1 MLQKGALCTMFPKL
15 FEPGHIGDM
24 VIKNRIFRAPTTTSC
39 STREGW
45 PTDRMIH
52 HYRAVARG
60 GSGLIIVE
68 NSYIDDIAAKQ
79 SPTQLC
85 MSNTFGKG
93 GLAILVS
100 LIQACGAKVA
110 IQLGHAG
117 AQKSFGSLKSPSG
130 IPIVVPW
137 DENPP
142 PSPVPEELKVK
153 EIEEIIEAFG
163 NATLRAKQI
172 GFDMVETLG
181 CHGYLVSQ
189 FLSPLTNRRNDKY
202 GGDLTGRSR
211 FLLEIIE
218 NQRKKVGPSYPLS
231 IRLSCTDYIE
241 GGVTIEET
249 IKVAKALEGAGVSV
263 LHISGGVHVTMQQE
277 VAPMYI
283 PPGNHI
289 WAIEQI
295 KKAVHIPI
303 IASGA
308 ITSPEL
314 AEKILEEGKTD
325 FISLCRPLLADPY
338 FPMKAKEGRP
348 EDIAPCIRCG
358 DGCIARGFRSG
369 TTCCSVNVRVC
380 KEEELKITPAAN
392 FKKVAV
398 VGAGP
403 GGMEAA
409 RVAALRGH
417 KVTIFE
423 KRKLGGALIEASVP
437 EFKAD
442 IRRLIAYLSTQI
454 KKLGVKIINSEAT
467 NLTIKEGEFDAVILA
482 TGAIPW
488 APDVPGINKSSVLHA
503 LDVLRGAKTGD
514 NNVVVGGG
522 MIGRDVGLFL
532 AEQGKKVTITTRGDS
547 LLRGMNI
554 SERFGYIQ
562 RFSKQNIEV
571 RAGLTLGEVTD
582 RGVVMFDK
590 EGAKVEIQGET
601 IILASGLKPDRKLFD
616 ELAQINNLE
625 VYAIGDCVDPRM
637 IYDAIHEGF
646 EVAFELI

>member
-1 MLQKGALCTMFPKL
+1 MLQRGALCKMFPKL
-15 FEPGHIGDM
+15 FEPGYIGDL
-24 VIKNRIFRAPTTTSC
+24 VVKNRIFRAPTTTSS
-39 STREGW
+39 STKEGW

-52 HYRAVARG
+52 HYRTVARG

-79 SPTQLC
+79 SPTQLS
-85 MSNTFGKG
+85 MSSTFGKG
-93 GLAILVS
+93 GLAVLVS
-100 LIQACGAKVA
+100 LVHACGAAVG

-117 AQKSFGSLKSPSG
+117 AQKSIGSLKSPSA

-142 PSPVPEELKVK
+142 PPPVPEELKVE
-153 EIEEIIEAFG
+153 EIKEIIEAFG
-163 NATLRAKQI
+163 NATLRAKQV
-172 GFDMVETLG
+172 GFDLVEILG

-189 FLSPLTNRRNDKY
+189 FLSPLTNKRKDRY
-202 GGDLTGRSR
+202 GGDLAGRSR
-211 FLLEIIE
+211 FLLEIVE
-218 NQRKKVGPSYPLS
+218 KQREKVGPSYPLS

-249 IKVAKALEGAGVSV
+249 IRVAKALEGAGVSV
-263 LHISGGVHVTMQQE
+263 LHISGGVHVTMQHE
-277 VAPMYI
+277 VAPMYM

-289 WAIEQI
+289 WAIERI
-295 KKAVHIPI
+295 KKAVHLPI

-308 ITSPEL
+308 IASPDL
-314 AEKILEEGKTD
+314 AEKILEERKAD
-325 FISLCRPLLADPY
+325 FVSLCRPLLADPY
-338 FPMKAKEGRP
+338 FPLKAKEGRP
-348 EDIAPCIRCG
+348 EDIVPCIRCG

-369 TTCCSVNVRVC
+369 TTSCSVNATVC

-392 FKKVAV
+392 IKRVVV

-409 RVAALRGH
+409 RVATLRGH
-417 KVTIFE
+417 QVTIFE

-442 IRRLIAYLSTQI
+442 IRRLISSLSTQM
-454 KKLGVKIINSEAT
+454 KKLGVKILNSEAT
-467 NLTIKEGEFDAVILA
+467 SQTIREGEFDAVIVA

-488 APDVPGINKSSVLHA
+488 TPDIPGVTKSSVLQA
-503 LDVLRGAKTGD
+503 LDVLRGAKTGETV
-514 NNVVVGGG
+514 VVVGGG

-554 SERFGYIQ
+554 SERFGYIE
-562 RFSKQNIEV
+562 RFSKQNIKV
-571 RAGLTLGEVTD
+571 QTGLHLGEVTD
-582 RGVVMFDK
+582 QGVVMIDK

-601 IILASGLKPDRKLFD
+601 IVLASGLKPDRKLFD
-616 ELAQINNLE
+616 ELAQTTNLE
-625 VYAIGDCVDPRM
+625 VYAIGDCAEPRM

>member
-1 MLQKGALCTMFPKL
+1 VLQKSKPSLFFPKL
-15 FEPGHIGDM
+15 FEPGYIEEM
-24 VIKNRIFRAPTTTSC
+24 QIKNRIVRAPTTTSS
-39 STREGW
+39 STNEGW
-45 PTDRMIH
+45 PTERMIH

-79 SPTQLC
+79 SPTQLS

-100 LIQACGAKVA
+100 LIRACGAKVA

-130 IPIVVPW
+130 VPITVPW

-142 PSPVPEELKVK
+142 PSPVPEELKLE
-153 EIEEIIEAFG
+153 EIKEIIEAFG

-172 GFDMVETLG
+172 GFDMVEILG

-189 FLSPLTNRRNDKY
+189 FLSSLTNKRNDKY
-202 GGDLTGRSR
+202 GGDLTGRLR

-218 NQRKKVGPSYPLS
+218 NQRQKVGPGFPLS
-231 IRLSCTDYIE
+231 VRLSCTDYLE
-241 GGVTIEET
+241 GGVTVEDT
-249 IKVAKALEGAGVSV
+249 TKVAKALEEAGVSV

-277 VAPMYI
+277 VAPMYMA
-283 PPGNHI
+283 PGNHI
-289 WAIEQI
+289 WAIGQI
-295 KKAVHIPI
+295 KNAVHIPI

-308 ITSPEL
+308 ITTPEL
-314 AEKILEEGKTD
+314 AEKILEEGKAD

-338 FPMKAKEGRP
+338 FALKAKEGRP

-369 TTCCSVNVRVC
+369 TTCCSVNATVC
-380 KEEELKITPAAN
+380 KEEELRITPVAKV
-392 FKKVAV
+392 KKVGV

-403 GGMEAA
+403 AGMEAA

-417 KVTIFE
+417 EVTIFE

-437 EFKAD
+437 DFKAD

-454 KKLGVKIINSEAT
+454 KKLGVKIIDAEAT
-467 NLTIKEGEFDAVILA
+467 SQTIKESKFDAVIVA
-482 TGAIPW
+482 TGAIPRI
-488 APDVPGINKSSVLHA
+488 PEVPGVTKSSVLQA
-503 LDVLRGAKTGD
+503 LDVLRGTKTE
-514 NNVVVGGG
+514 NNVVVVGGG

-532 AEQGKKVTITTRGDS
+532 AEQGKKVTVTTRGDS
-547 LLRGMNI
+547 LTRGMNI
-554 SERFGYIQ
+554 SERFGYLE
-562 RFSKQNIEV
+562 RFSKQHIEV
-571 RAGLTLGEVTD
+571 QTGLYLGEVTD
-582 RGVVMFDK
+582 RGVVMFDRN
-590 EGAKVEIQGET
+590 GANVEIQGET
-601 IILASGLKPDRKLFD
+601 VVLASGLKPNKKLFD
-616 ELAQINNLE
+616 ELTQTTILE
-625 VYAIGDCVDPRM
+625 VYAIGDCAEPRM

-646 EVAFELI
+646 EVAFELL

>member
-1 MLQKGALCTMFPKL
+1 MLQKGALCTVFPKL

-24 VIKNRIFRAPTTTSC
+24 VVKNRIFRAPTTTSC
-39 STREGW
+39 STKEGW

-52 HYRAVARG
+52 HYRTVARG

-79 SPTQLC
+79 SPTQLS
-85 MSNTFGKG
+85 MSSTFGKG
-93 GLAILVS
+93 GLAILAS
-100 LIQACGAKVA
+100 LIQACGARVG

-117 AQKSFGSLKSPSG
+117 AQKSFGSLKSPSA
-130 IPIVVPW
+130 IPIAVPW
-137 DENPP
+137 DENPS
-142 PSPVPEELKVK
+142 PSPVPEELKVE
-153 EIEEIIEAFG
+153 EIKEIIEAFG

-172 GFDMVETLG
+172 GFDMVEILG

-189 FLSPLTNRRNDKY
+189 FLSPLTNKRNDKY
-202 GGDLTGRSR
+202 GGDLTGRLR

-218 NQRKKVGPSYPLS
+218 NQRQKVGPSYPLS

-263 LHISGGVHVTMQQE
+263 LHISGGVHVTMQHE
-277 VAPMYI
+277 VAPMYM
-283 PPGNHI
+283 PLGNHI
-289 WAIEQI
+289 WAIERI
-295 KKAVHIPI
+295 KKAVRIPI

-308 ITSPEL
+308 IASPML
-314 AEKILEEGKTD
+314 AEKILEEGQAD

-338 FPMKAKEGRP
+338 FPLKAKEGRP

-369 TTCCSVNVRVC
+369 TTCCSVNATVC
-380 KEEELKITPAAN
+380 KEEELRITPAA
-392 FKKVAV
+392 KVKRVAV
-398 VGAGP
+398 VGGGP
-403 GGMEAA
+403 AGMEAA

-454 KKLGVKIINSEAT
+454 MRLGVKIINSEAT
-467 NLTIKEGEFDAVILA
+467 SQTIKEGGFEAVIVA
-482 TGAIPW
+482 TGAISRT
-488 APDVPGINKSSVLHA
+488 PDVPGVNKSSAVQA
-503 LDVLRGAKTGD
+503 LDVLRGARTED
-514 NNVVVGGG
+514 NVLVVGGG

-562 RFSKQNIEV
+562 RFSKHNIEV
-571 RAGLTLGEVTD
+571 RTGLTLGEVTD

-590 EGAKVEIQGET
+590 EGAKVEIRGET
-601 IILASGLKPDRKLFD
+601 IVLAGGLKPDRKLFD
-616 ELAQINNLE
+616 ELAQITSLE
-625 VYAIGDCVDPRM
+625 VYAIGDCADPRM